1 MRFGRPSRVPTGL
14 ARKPYWLRERTRRCC
29 CRSSTSL
36 LLSRAQNRR
45 SSTLVAQ
52 RGQTMYALPLPSPTP
67 PLRGGA
73 NDVRLAPAL
82 THTSTPRSPSPSS
95 SRLPSPTQ
103 IISKNPGVLACNPV
117 SLEQTPMADIE
128 RAANFVY
135 AIDTLPPNIKSGI
148 PFLTLLAIVGTVGTR
163 LVQCGGGACGDEW
176 DLQGGLGPQLVR
188 ALSSLID
195 GP

>member
-1 MRFGRPSRVPTGL
+1 
-14 ARKPYWLRERTRRCC
+14 
-29 CRSSTSL
+29 
-36 LLSRAQNRR
+36 
-45 SSTLVAQ
+45 
-52 RGQTMYALPLPSPTP
+52 
-67 PLRGGA
+67 
-73 NDVRLAPAL
+73 
-82 THTSTPRSPSPSS
+82 
-95 SRLPSPTQ
+95 
-103 IISKNPGVLACNPV
+103 
-117 SLEQTPMADIE
+117 MADIE

-148 PFLTLLAIVGTVGTR
+148 PFLTLLAIVGAVGTR